1 MEIFDILKNIKEYDF
16 NKMSRCFDNPHCTTI
31 GLWSHWW
38 LDMFNDGYIKDGAL
52 GIKTP
57 DGTKYADLNFYD
69 NKGRMLG
76 AIEVENSPESYDICI
91 RNLSYYSKEFENVNF
106 LILHGWSD
114 VDDDGNYELNEES
127 YLQIKSAINKV
138 VSEPIK
144 SQSNYWIIVISKW
157 GKDEN
162 LKNIKF
168 DGDWRS
174 RSYIGHE
181 WIVFNKGNVLKDFHR
196 TVGKG
201 EKINLK

>member
-1 MEIFDILKNIKEYDF
+1 MKINNILNNIKKFDY

-38 LDMFNDGYIKDGAL
+38 LEMFNNGYIKDGAL

-69 NKGRMLG
+69 SDGRMLG
-76 AIEVENSPESYDICI
+76 AIEVENSPESYEICI
-91 RNLSYYSKEFENVNF
+91 RNLSYYPKEFENVKF
-106 LILHGWSD
+106 LVFHCWAY
-114 VDDDGNYELNEES
+114 VDDNGDYDLNEDT
-127 YLQIKSAINKV
+127 YIKIKSAINRV
-138 VSEPIK
+138 VIESKK
-144 SQSNYWIIVISKW
+144 SLSTYWIVVISKW
-157 GKDEN
+157 GKDED

-181 WIVFNKGNVLKDFHR
+181 WIVFSEGKELKEFYNKI
-196 TVGKG
+196 GKG
-201 EKINLK
+201 EKIN